1 MKPMIVYTKFL
12 KIKTK
17 TKLSQL
23 RIIQRKKMHSEFLCN
38 KVYTGNSKP
47 PEKIKYWHT
56 IPKDTLF
63 MISFANVL
71 LIMADL

>member
-23 RIIQRKKMHSEFLCN
+23 RIIQRKQCTRKFFVT
-38 KVYTGNSKP
+38 KYI
-47 PEKIKYWHT
+47 PEIRNLRKKIKYWHT

>member
-23 RIIQRKKMHSEFLCN
+23 RIIQRKQCTRNFFVTK
-38 KVYTGNSKP
+38 YI
-47 PEKIKYWHT
+47 PEIRNLRKKSNIGTLYQKIHY
-56 IPKDTLF
+56 L
-63 MISFANVL
+63 
-71 LIMADL
+71 